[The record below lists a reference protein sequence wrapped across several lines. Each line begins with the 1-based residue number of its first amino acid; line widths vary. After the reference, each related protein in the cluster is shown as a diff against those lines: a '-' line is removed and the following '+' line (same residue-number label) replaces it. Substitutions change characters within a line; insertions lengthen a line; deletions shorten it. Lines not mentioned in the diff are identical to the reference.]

1 MLNRKGL
8 ILSGG
13 NGSRLYPI
21 TLGVSKQLLPIFDK
35 PMIYYPL
42 SVLMLAGINE
52 IAIIVRPEDKEQ
64 YQRLLGDGL
73 QWGISLTYIEQP
85 SSDGLAQ
92 AFILAEDF
100 LDGSASTLVLGDNL
114 FFGHGLPE
122 LLSAANTR
130 DGASI
135 FAYQVSNPESYGVV
149 SFDEGVVT
157 SIEEKPNHPAS
168 DFAIT
173 GLYFFDSQAPI
184 FAKKVK
190 PSKRGELEITSLL
203 EIYMD
208 KNSLNVELMGR
219 GFTWL
224 DTGTQDSLLE
234 ASLFVQTLEKR
245 QGMKISC
252 IEEIAFRM
260 GYIDR
265 FQLKILV
272 NSMSNS
278 SYGNYLDKVIKE
290 NS

>member
-190 PSKRGELEITSLL
+190 PSRRGELEITSLL

-224 DTGTQDSLLE
+224 DTGTCSSLLE
-234 ASLFVQTLEKR
+234 ASNFVRTIEER
-245 QGMKISC
+245 QGLQVSNL
-252 IEEIAFRM
+252 EEIAFRQ
-260 GYIDR
+260 GWISKE
-265 FQLKILV
+265 FLEGQAKKFSQ
-272 NSMSNS
+272 N
-278 SYGNYLDKVIKE
+278 SYGNYLQKII
-290 NS
+290 NNI

>member
-224 DTGTQDSLLE
+224 DTGTCSSLLE
-234 ASLFVQTLEKR
+234 ASNFVRTIEER
-245 QGMKISC
+245 QGLQVSNL
-252 IEEIAFRM
+252 EEIAFRQ
-260 GYIDR
+260 GWISKE
-265 FQLKILV
+265 FLEGQAKKFSQ
-272 NSMSNS
+272 N
-278 SYGNYLDKVIKE
+278 SYGNYLQKII
-290 NS
+290 NNI

>member
-64 YQRLLGDGL
+64 YERLLGDGL

-149 SFDEGVVT
+149 SFEEGVVT

-224 DTGTQDSLLE
+224 DTGTCSSLLE
-234 ASLFVQTLEKR
+234 ASNFVRTIEER
-245 QGMKISC
+245 QGLQVSNL
-252 IEEIAFRM
+252 EEIAFRQ
-260 GYIDR
+260 GWISKE
-265 FQLKILV
+265 FLEGQAKKFSQ
-272 NSMSNS
+272 N
-278 SYGNYLDKVIKE
+278 SYGKYLQKII
-290 NS
+290 NNI

>member
-64 YQRLLGDGL
+64 YERLLGDGL

-135 FAYQVSNPESYGVV
+135 FAYQVSNPQSYGVV
-149 SFDEGVVT
+149 SFEEGVVT

-224 DTGTQDSLLE
+224 DTGTCSSLLE
-234 ASLFVQTLEKR
+234 ASNFVRTIEER
-245 QGMKISC
+245 QGLQVSNL
-252 IEEIAFRM
+252 EEIAFRQ
-260 GYIDR
+260 GWISKE
-265 FQLKILV
+265 FLEGQAKKFSQ
-272 NSMSNS
+272 N
-278 SYGNYLDKVIKE
+278 SYGKYLQKIINDI
-290 NS
+290 

>member
-64 YQRLLGDGL
+64 YERLLGDGL

-135 FAYQVSNPESYGVV
+135 FAYQVSNPQSYGVV
-149 SFDEGVVT
+149 SFEEGVVT

-224 DTGTQDSLLE
+224 DTGTCSSLLE
-234 ASLFVQTLEKR
+234 ASNFVRTIEER
-245 QGMKISC
+245 QGLQVSNL
-252 IEEIAFRM
+252 EEIAFRQ
-260 GYIDR
+260 GWISKE
-265 FQLKILV
+265 FLEGQAKKFSQ
-272 NSMSNS
+272 N
-278 SYGNYLDKVIKE
+278 SYGKYLQKII
-290 NS
+290 NNI

>member
-224 DTGTQDSLLE
+224 DTGTCSSLLE
-234 ASLFVQTLEKR
+234 ASNFVRTIEER
-245 QGMKISC
+245 QGLQVSNL
-252 IEEIAFRM
+252 EEIAFRQ
-260 GYIDR
+260 GWISKE
-265 FQLKILV
+265 FLEGQAKKFSQ
-272 NSMSNS
+272 N
-278 SYGNYLDKVIKE
+278 SYGKYLQKII
-290 NS
+290 NNI